1 VSLCVRLTAYVSA
14 LHEHCAG
21 LLEQDGPQQC
31 EDSTRCQL
39 LPANGEVGRASL
51 SGSSTSTNGH
61 PEANFLTSSNSN
73 SSSMATAADPAYWK
87 FVASSLKLQHLAC
100 LPIPAQLDSSRSQ
113 ACRPQQ
119 AAAAGA
125 GHSAAAAFPA
135 STGLQQYTKMCEGNP
150 SACLVSNASIAAH
163 MAAWW
168 TGQGPQVGLLAVL
181 RVLSLSGLSGV
192 LDTLV
197 AACKMQCCSAGS
209 WPTASTWTHAVLPVP
224 CVVV

>member
-1 VSLCVRLTAYVSA
+1 MSA

-21 LLEQDGPQQC
+21 LLEQDGPEQC

-39 LPANGEVGRASL
+39 LLANGEVGRASL
-51 SGSSTSTNGH
+51 SSSSSTGSNGH
-61 PEANFLTSSNSN
+61 PAASFLTTSN

-100 LPIPAQLDSSRSQ
+100 LPIPAQLDNSRSQ

-119 AAAAGA
+119 AAAGGA
-125 GHSAAAAFPA
+125 GHSAAAASPA

-150 SACLVSNASIAAH
+150 SGCFVSNASIAAN

-168 TGQGPQVGLLAVL
+168 TGQGPQVGLLAVWGCFHSV
-181 RVLSLSGLSGV
+181 VLLGV

-197 AACKMQCCSAGS
+197 AACKGQCCSARILADRQQMDLCS
-209 WPTASTWTHAVLPVP
+209 TAHTLCWGVG
-224 CVVV
+224 